1 MRQSGIGGEKS
12 LTEKQCFFTAGAIRA
27 EEHFFGRVKET
38 RGILGLLR
46 RDQNVS
52 VVGPRRIGKSSL
64 LHHISRPPVFEAHH
78 LSKTRHRFVYIDC
91 CDLADSDVSETRF
104 RILQRA
110 EQEIP
115 EISFSLSRQAVS
127 AEHFRRFLRNV
138 ERVGLRCI
146 IMLDHFDFLVENP
159 QLDHDFLESLRAMN
173 AMHQTIYMVA
183 STEPLDKLEN
193 IWISLRH
200 QPSPFFNIF
209 YSQALGPFSQDE
221 SRAFLLQRFES
232 VSLSVPNSVADL
244 IVSRTK
250 GHPYHLQRAGA
261 FTVRLLGDSQE
272 RWNKHLTKLLQDYL
286 VDASKN
292 SDCCTM

>member
-1 MRQSGIGGEKS
+1 MSE
-12 LTEKQCFFTAGAIRA
+12 QCFFTAGAIRA

-38 RGILGLLR
+38 REVLELLR
-46 RDQNVS
+46 RDQLVS

-64 LHHISRPPVFEAHH
+64 LHHISRPTVFEAHR
-78 LSKTRHRFVYIDC
+78 LSKARHRFVYIDC
-91 CDLADSDVSETRF
+91 CNLADSDASEIRF

-127 AEHFRRFLRNV
+127 AEHFRRFFEKV
-138 ERVGLRCI
+138 ERVGLRGT
-146 IMLDHFDFLVENP
+146 IMLDHFDSLVENP
-159 QLDHDFLESLRAMN
+159 QLDHDFLEGLRAMN
-173 AMHQTIYMVA
+173 AMHQTIYVVA

-193 IWISLRH
+193 IWISQQN

-209 YSQALGPFSQDE
+209 HSQALGPFSQDE

-232 VSLSVPNSVADL
+232 ASLSVPNSAVDL

-250 GHPYHLQRAGA
+250 GHPYYLQGAGA
-261 FTVRLLGDSQE
+261 FTVRLLSDSQD
-272 RWNKHLTKLLQDYL
+272 RWNKHLTKLLQDHL
-286 VDASKN
+286 VDVSEN
-292 SDCCTM
+292 SDCYTM

>member
-1 MRQSGIGGEKS
+1 MSE
-12 LTEKQCFFTAGAIRA
+12 QCFFTAGAIRA

-64 LHHISRPPVFEAHH
+64 LHHISRPTVFEAHH
-78 LSKTRHRFVYIDC
+78 MSKTRHRFVYVNC
-91 CDLADSDVSETRF
+91 CDLADSDASETRF

-115 EISFSLSRQAVS
+115 EISFSLSSQAVS
-127 AEHFRRFLRNV
+127 TEHFRQFLEKV

-146 IMLDHFDFLVENP
+146 IMLDHFDSLVENP
-159 QLDHDFLESLRAMN
+159 HLDHDFLESLRGMI
-173 AMHQTIYMVA
+173 AMHRTIYVVA

-193 IWISLRH
+193 KWISQRH
-200 QPSPFFNIF
+200 QLSPFFNVFF
-209 YSQALGPFSQDE
+209 YRQALGPFSQDE
-221 SRAFLLQRFES
+221 SRAFLLQRFGIA
-232 VSLSVPNSVADL
+232 SLSVPGSVVDL

-250 GHPYHLQRAGA
+250 GHPCYLQRAGA
-261 FTVRLLGDSQE
+261 FTVRLLGDSQD
-272 RWNKHLTKLLQDYL
+272 RWNRHLTKLLQDHL
-286 VDASKN
+286 VDVSEN
-292 SDCCTM
+292 SDCYTM